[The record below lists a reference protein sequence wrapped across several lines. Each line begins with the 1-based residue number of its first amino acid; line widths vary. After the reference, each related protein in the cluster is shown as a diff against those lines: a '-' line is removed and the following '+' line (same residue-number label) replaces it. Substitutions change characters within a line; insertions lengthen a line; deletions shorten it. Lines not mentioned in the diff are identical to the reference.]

1 LDDLGVDG
9 KIKIK
14 MDLQEVGWEEGL
26 DLCGSKWAKVSRSCK
41 CGNEAFV
48 YIKYRVIFNLIFA

>member
-14 MDLQEVGWEEGL
+14 MDLQEMEREYGL
-26 DLCGSKWAKVSRSCK
+26 DLCGSK
-41 CGNEAFV
+41 
-48 YIKYRVIFNLIFA
+48 